1 MSPWPSSGLTAG
13 NFSRGHLKKGG
24 CGDGPG
30 CGYGGGGCGGGCGG
44 ANKVISPLV
53 RRPPVP
59 YAKQMTQKSEVEVV
73 DLFMVDPASNAG
85 KAKNQR

>member
-1 MSPWPSSGLTAG
+1 MALVVVMVVVVVVVVVPI
-13 NFSRGHLKKGG
+13 K
-24 CGDGPG
+24 
-30 CGYGGGGCGGGCGG
+30 Y
-44 ANKVISPLV
+44 ISPLV

-85 KAKNQR
+85 KAKHQKWFGNGLIMPLTCNQVKHEKSKCCLL